1 MPKPVVRALY
11 ASSLQ
16 MVAHCARQRVALG
29 SAAPSLSP
37 SLTAASASASDD
49 ASDVADG
56 RTPHS
61 STSAPAAVPALQS
74 VFQTAQRK
82 ARPPMTELPAP
93 PWQDAVAD
101 DARVA
106 IPPWEETSPE
116 GPPWLFA
123 DQHLDIGSMLH
134 TFEGVLC
141 SIEEEVML
149 AAGTAAAA
157 RGQRGGGQEGHD
169 GERETER
176 EIERARS
183 SVLRRIVRGVVRPQF
198 ERRATTC
205 APTASAASAASAAA
219 AAADEDEDGGRHPH
233 DPPHDQGA
241 LSTAGVLALSG
252 YGRTAKPTV
261 LGGRGGA
268 VNALGDEWV
277 DGFCVAT
284 KEGIT
289 GEEKARLEKVA
300 VDFAE
305 AMKGD
310 EDDDEDDDEEE
321 EDEEGGKG
329 VWGELRGSE
338 GMSGGGAV
346 NAVDEFGMTVEE
358 KFTMHDQVEVL
369 GSIDDSMEGDFD
381 LFNDDND
388 GDGDDHMY
396 VQGDTAW
403 TAESI
408 FLLHLLEELQVR
420 SHDPHEKMRL

>member
-1 MPKPVVRALY
+1 MPKPVLRALY

-29 SAAPSLSP
+29 SAAPSLAP
-37 SLTAASASASDD
+37 SLTAASASDGDD
-49 ASDVADG
+49 ASDEANG

-82 ARPPMTELPAP
+82 TRPPMTELPAP
-93 PWQDAVAD
+93 PWQARGGDTGTDDWLSQDVVAD

-141 SIEEEVML
+141 SIEEEVVL
-149 AAGTAAAA
+149 AAEAAGAAGAA
-157 RGQRGGGQEGHD
+157 RGQRGAGQEGQD

-176 EIERARS
+176 ETERARS

-198 ERRATTC
+198 ERRAATS
-205 APTASAASAASAAA
+205 APA
-219 AAADEDEDGGRHPH
+219 EDEDGGPHPH
-233 DPPHDQGA
+233 EPPHDQDA

-261 LGGRGGA
+261 LGGGGGA

-300 VDFAE
+300 VAFAE
-305 AMKGD
+305 AMKGE
-310 EDDDEDDDEEE
+310 EDEE
-321 EDEEGGKG
+321 EDEEERGEEG
-329 VWGELRGSE
+329 VWGELRGS
-338 GMSGGGAV
+338 GSVSGGGAV

-381 LFNDDND
+381 HFNDDDD
-388 GDGDDHMY
+388 GDGNGDDHMY
-396 VQGDTAW
+396 VQGDTVW

-420 SHDPHEKMRL
+420 IT

>member
-37 SLTAASASASDD
+37 SLIA

-157 RGQRGGGQEGHD
+157 RGQRGGD
-169 GERETER
+169 
-176 EIERARS
+176 
-183 SVLRRIVRGVVRPQF
+183 RRG
-198 ERRATTC
+198 TT
-205 APTASAASAASAAA
+205 
-219 AAADEDEDGGRHPH
+219 
-233 DPPHDQGA
+233 
-241 LSTAGVLALSG
+241 
-252 YGRTAKPTV
+252 
-261 LGGRGGA
+261 GRG
-268 VNALGDEWV
+268 
-277 DGFCVAT
+277 
-284 KEGIT
+284 
-289 GEEKARLEKVA
+289 RR
-300 VDFAE
+300 
-305 AMKGD
+305 
-310 EDDDEDDDEEE
+310 
-321 EDEEGGKG
+321 
-329 VWGELRGSE
+329 RG
-338 GMSGGGAV
+338 
-346 NAVDEFGMTVEE
+346 
-358 KFTMHDQVEVL
+358 
-369 GSIDDSMEGDFD
+369 
-381 LFNDDND
+381 
-388 GDGDDHMY
+388 
-396 VQGDTAW
+396 
-403 TAESI
+403 
-408 FLLHLLEELQVR
+408 R
-420 SHDPHEKMRL
+420 